1 MMGRIASLTVLT
13 AVLFG
18 MGGLPLRAQSA
29 NVEATKGMQEWG
41 VWGGEGLVATTAS
54 GGLTRP
60 EAAGRMSAVLG
71 LRYGRVLLVK
81 DSVTVSY
88 IGDLVPIEIQ
98 GGNVTRESD
107 PFSPTARATVFGT
120 GLAPLGLKASFGRAR
135 LKPFVSAAGGF
146 LVFGRRVP
154 LPAAT
159 KLTFTGDID
168 VGADLWTRASRAFT
182 LGLKFH
188 HISNAG
194 TGDVNRGLNLFVLYG
209 GLSFFR

>member
-41 VWGGEGLVATTAS
+41 VWGGEGLVATTAF

-98 GGNVTRESD
+98 RGNVTREFD
-107 PFSPTARATVFGT
+107 PFTPTARATVFGT

-135 LKPFVSAAGGF
+135 LKPFVSAAGGV

>member
-1 MMGRIASLTVLT
+1 MMGRVASLALT
-13 AVLFG
+13 TLVFG
-18 MGGLPLRAQSA
+18 MGGLPVRAQSS
-29 NVEATKGMQEWG
+29 NGEVTKGMQEWG
-41 VWGGEGLVATTAS
+41 VWGGEGLVATTAF

-81 DSVTVSY
+81 DSLTLSY

-98 GGNVTRESD
+98 RGNVTRESD
-107 PFSPTARATVFGT
+107 PFTPTARATVFGT

-135 LKPFVSAAGGF
+135 LKPFVSAAGGV

-168 VGADLWTRASRAFT
+168 VGADLWTRPSRAFT

>member
-1 MMGRIASLTVLT
+1 MRIAPLT
-13 AVLFG
+13 ALAALLFG
-18 MGGLPLRAQSA
+18 MGGVPVRAQCSSLELA
-29 NVEATKGMQEWG
+29 KGMQELG
-41 VWGGEGLVATTAS
+41 VWGGEGLVATTAF

-60 EAAGRMSAVLG
+60 EAEGRRSTVLG
-71 LRYGRVLLVK
+71 LRYGRVLFAK
-81 DSVTVSY
+81 DSLSLSY
-88 IGDLVPIEIQ
+88 IADLVPIEIQ
-98 GGNVTRESD
+98 RGNVTRESD
-107 PFSPTARATVFGT
+107 SLTPTARATVYGT
-120 GLAPLGLKASFGRAR
+120 GLAPFGLKASFGRAR

-209 GLSFFR
+209 GMSFFR

>member
-1 MMGRIASLTVLT
+1 MKGRIVPLT
-13 AVLFG
+13 ALTALLIG
-18 MGGLPLRAQSA
+18 TGGLPARAQSF
-29 NVEATKGMQEWG
+29 NPELTRGMQELG
-41 VWGGEGLVATTAS
+41 VWGGEGLVATTAF
-54 GGLTRP
+54 GGLTSP
-60 EAAGRMSAVLG
+60 EAQGRTSAVLG

-81 DSVTVSY
+81 DSLSLSY
-88 IGDLVPIEIQ
+88 IGDLVPVEIQ
-98 GGNVTRESD
+98 AGNVTRESD
-107 PFSPTARATVFGT
+107 PLTPLARATVYGT
-120 GLAPLGLKASFGRAR
+120 GLAPLGLKASIGRAR
-135 LKPFVSAAGGF
+135 VKPFVSAAGGF

-168 VGADLWTRASRAFT
+168 LGADLWTRASHVFT

-209 GLSFFR
+209 GVSFLR

>member
-1 MMGRIASLTVLT
+1 MKGRSVPLT
-13 AVLFG
+13 ALTGFLFG
-18 MGGLPLRAQSA
+18 MAGLPVHAQSA
-29 NVEATKGMQEWG
+29 NLEPTRGMQELG
-41 VWGGEGLVATTAS
+41 VWGGEGLVATTAF

-60 EAAGRMSAVLG
+60 EAEGRMSAVLG
-71 LRYGRVLLVK
+71 LRYGQVLFAK
-81 DSVTVSY
+81 DSLSLTY
-88 IGDLVPIEIQ
+88 IADLVPVEIQ
-98 GGNVTRESD
+98 RGNVTRESD
-107 PFSPTARATVFGT
+107 PFTPTARATVYGT

-135 LKPFVSAAGGF
+135 VKPFVSAAGGF

-168 VGADLWTRASRAFT
+168 VGADLWTRTSRAFT

-209 GLSFFR
+209 GVSLLR

>member
-1 MMGRIASLTVLT
+1 MGRIASLTALT
-13 AVLFG
+13 TLVFG
-18 MGGLPLRAQSA
+18 MGGLPVRAQSS
-29 NVEATKGMQEWG
+29 NREVTKGMQEWG
-41 VWGGEGLVATTAS
+41 VWGGEGLVATTAF

-81 DSVTVSY
+81 DSLTLSY

-98 GGNVTRESD
+98 RGNVTRESD
-107 PFSPTARATVFGT
+107 PLTPTARATVFGA

-135 LKPFVSAAGGF
+135 LRPFVSAAGGF

>member
-1 MMGRIASLTVLT
+1 MRMARLT
-13 AVLFG
+13 ALTALLLG
-18 MGGLPLRAQSA
+18 MGGLPARAESSNA
-29 NVEATKGMQEWG
+29 EVTKGMQELG
-41 VWGGEGLVATTAS
+41 VWGGEGLVATTAF

-81 DSVTVSY
+81 DSLTLSY

-98 GGNVTRESD
+98 RGNVTRESD
-107 PFSPTARATVFGT
+107 SFTPTARATVFGT

-135 LKPFVSAAGGF
+135 LKPFVSAAGGV
-146 LVFGRRVP
+146 LVFGQRVP

-159 KLTFTGDID
+159 KLTFTGDISL
-168 VGADLWTRASRAFT
+168 GAELWTRASRAFT

>member
-41 VWGGEGLVATTAS
+41 VWGGEGLVATTAF

-71 LRYGRVLLVK
+71 LRYGRVLLVR
-81 DSVTVSY
+81 DSLTLSY

-98 GGNVTRESD
+98 RGNVTRESD
-107 PFSPTARATVFGT
+107 PLSPTARATVFGT

-135 LKPFVSAAGGF
+135 VKPLGVIMTWPPPARELAPP
-146 LVFGRRVP
+146 LDPPPRRP
-154 LPAAT
+154 PRRAIARPACKSTARQT
-159 KLTFTGDID
+159 
-168 VGADLWTRASRAFT
+168 A
-182 LGLKFH
+182 
-188 HISNAG
+188 
-194 TGDVNRGLNLFVLYG
+194 
-209 GLSFFR
+209 

>member
-1 MMGRIASLTVLT
+1 MRIARLT
-13 AVLFG
+13 ALTALLFG
-18 MGGLPLRAQSA
+18 MGGLPVQAEPSDAPLR
-29 NVEATKGMQEWG
+29 KGMQELG
-41 VWGGEGLVATTAS
+41 VWGGEGLLATTAF

-60 EAAGRMSAVLG
+60 EAKGRTSTALG

-81 DSVTVSY
+81 DSLNLSY
-88 IGDLVPIEIQ
+88 IADLVPIEIQ
-98 GGNVTRESD
+98 EGNVTRESD
-107 PFSPTARATVFGT
+107 PLTPTARATVYGA

-135 LKPFVSAAGGF
+135 LKPFVSAAGGV

-168 VGADLWTRASRAFT
+168 LGAELWTRSSRAFT

-194 TGDVNRGLNLFVLYG
+194 TGDVNRGLNLFVLYA
-209 GLSFFR
+209 GLSVIR

>member
-41 VWGGEGLVATTAS
+41 VWGGEGLVATTAF

-71 LRYGRVLLVK
+71 LRYGRVLLVR
-81 DSVTVSY
+81 DSLTLSY

-98 GGNVTRESD
+98 RGNVTREFD
-107 PFSPTARATVFGT
+107 PFTPTARATVFGT
-120 GLAPLGLKASFGRAR
+120 GLAPLGLKASFGHAR
-135 LKPFVSAAGGF
+135 LKPFVSAAGGV
-146 LVFGRRVP
+146 LVFGQRVP
-154 LPAAT
+154 LLAAT

>member
-1 MMGRIASLTVLT
+1 V
-13 AVLFG
+13 FG
-18 MGGLPLRAQSA
+18 MGGLPVRAQSS
-29 NVEATKGMQEWG
+29 NGEVTKGTQEWG
-41 VWGGEGLVATTAS
+41 VWGGEGLVATTAF

-81 DSVTVSY
+81 DSLTLSY

-98 GGNVTRESD
+98 RGNVTRESD
-107 PFSPTARATVFGT
+107 PFTPTARATVFGT

-135 LKPFVSAAGGF
+135 VKPFLSAAGGV

-168 VGADLWTRASRAFT
+168 VGADLWTRPSRAFT

>member
-41 VWGGEGLVATTAS
+41 VWGGEGLVATTAF

-120 GLAPLGLKASFGRAR
+120 GLAPLGLKASFGHAR
-135 LKPFVSAAGGF
+135 LKPFLSAAGGV
-146 LVFGRRVP
+146 LVFGQRVP

>member
-18 MGGLPLRAQSA
+18 MGGLPLRAQSTY
-29 NVEATKGMQEWG
+29 VEVTKGMQEWG
-41 VWGGEGLVATTAS
+41 VWGGEGLVATTAF

-107 PFSPTARATVFGT
+107 PLSPTARATVFGT
-120 GLAPLGLKASFGRAR
+120 GLAPLGLKASFGHAR
-135 LKPFVSAAGGF
+135 LRPFVSAAGGV
-146 LVFGRRVP
+146 LVFGQRVP

-168 VGADLWTRASRAFT
+168 VGADLWTRASHAFT

>member
-1 MMGRIASLTVLT
+1 MMGRIASRTALTTL
-13 AVLFG
+13 LFG
-18 MGGLPLRAQSA
+18 MGGLPVGAQSS
-29 NVEATKGMQEWG
+29 NGEVTKGMQELG
-41 VWGGEGLVATTAS
+41 VWGGEGLVATTAF

-60 EAAGRMSAVLG
+60 EAEGRMSAVLG
-71 LRYGRVLLVK
+71 LRYGRVLFAK
-81 DSVTVSY
+81 DSLSLTY
-88 IGDLVPIEIQ
+88 IADLVPIEIQ
-98 GGNVTRESD
+98 RGNVTRESD
-107 PFSPTARATVFGT
+107 PLTPTARATVFGT

-135 LKPFVSAAGGF
+135 VKPFVSAAGGF

-168 VGADLWTRASRAFT
+168 LGADLWTRSSRAFT

-209 GLSFFR
+209 GMSFFR